1 MNTEM
6 NGKTIYS
13 IVFSGGNGEE
23 LRSSADVNLE
33 FSATY
38 HGSHDEF
45 WVLQKQRIKGELV
58 EVARHNAKH
67 LETIV
72 WTRTSFTPEHEG
84 T

>member
-33 FSATY
+33 FSAT
-38 HGSHDEF
+38 
-45 WVLQKQRIKGELV
+45 QRE
-58 EVARHNAKH
+58 A
-67 LETIV
+67 
-72 WTRTSFTPEHEG
+72 P
-84 T
+84 